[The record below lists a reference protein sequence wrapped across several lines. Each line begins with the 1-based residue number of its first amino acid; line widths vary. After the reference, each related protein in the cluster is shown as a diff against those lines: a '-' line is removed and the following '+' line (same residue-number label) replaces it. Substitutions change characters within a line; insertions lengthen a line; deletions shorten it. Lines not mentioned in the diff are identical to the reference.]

1 MLNTLVTFAAK
12 SAYTYSY
19 PSSTASTAATAAGV
33 AAVMGI
39 LMLPSLIVS
48 VFMLIVMWKF
58 FKKLGEPGWKCI
70 IPIYNTVVKMQK
82 VGMNPIWILG
92 YCVPVLNLIIAIAM
106 MIRIAQAFGKDTG
119 FVIGLILL
127 SPIFMAILAFGS
139 ATYDPSKINRNSF
152 GFLNGNAPTG
162 GAGAAPAGDANQ
174 GSQTDPWVNGNQA

>member
-12 SAYTYSY
+12 SAYNYSY
-19 PSSTASTAATAAGV
+19 PSSTASSAATAAGV
-33 AAVMGI
+33 AAIMGI
-39 LMLPSLIVS
+39 MLLPSLIVS

-70 IPIYNTVVKMQK
+70 IPIYNIIVMMQK

-92 YCVPVLNLIIAIAM
+92 YCVPILNVIISIAT
-106 MIRIAQAFGKDTG
+106 MIRISQAFGKDTG

-139 ATYDPSKINRNSF
+139 ATYDPSKIDRNSF
-152 GFLNGNAPTG
+152 GFLNGDAPTG
-162 GAGAAPAGDANQ
+162 GAAPAGGANQ
-174 GSQTDPWVNGNQA
+174 GGQTDPWVNGNQA